1 MLEITLMKN
10 GGYLVPA
17 TEQDRGRLKEFKLGQ
32 GVKVRLTK
40 VRDRELWQHRKYFA
54 LLNFAYDCW
63 EPEAEYKGLPVE
75 KEFTRFRHDIA
86 IAAGFSKMVINI
98 KGEVRAEADSISFH
112 NMDQA
117 TFEKLYEATVDVV
130 LKYILKNY
138 QREDVDYVI
147 NELMEYAK

>member
-1 MLEITLMKN
+1 MIEAIFIKTPSGL
-10 GGYLVPA
+10 YPS
-17 TEQDRGRLKEFKLGQ
+17 TETDKELLKEFKLGQ
-32 GVKVRLTK
+32 GVRIKLTK